1 MTTNQPLRLSGGRRG
16 FTLIE
21 LLVVIAIIGILM
33 ALILPAVQMAREAAR
48 RVECTNHLKQLA
60 LAFQNHHDTW
70 QHFPTGGWGA
80 EWIGNPDRGVG
91 KKQSGGWAFV
101 ILPYL
106 EQHSLHDLG
115 QGLTGQAQKDAF
127 TERISTPL
135 PVFYCPTRRAASN
148 YASWKF
154 YGHPPPIEAND
165 IDFIAK
171 TDYAA
176 NVGDTTVVELAYP
189 LSYEEGDGS
198 YAWDDNTTFTGICY
212 QRSVVRMRDITDGS
226 SNTYLVGEKYLPI
239 DAYSSANSEGDHH
252 GIYAGQSYDSLRS
265 AHETF
270 PPTPDQRQ
278 FDYYRRF
285 GSAHP
290 QAWHAALC
298 DGSVRR
304 LGFNI
309 DGQVHHR
316 LGNRRDGEP
325 VEF

>member
-1 MTTNQPLRLSGGRRG
+1 MSLVRPQLKRQG

-48 RVECTNHLKQLA
+48 RVECTNNLKQLG

-70 QHFPTGGWGA
+70 GHFPTGGWGA
-80 EWIGNPDRGVG
+80 EWIGNPDRDVG
-91 KKQSGGWAFV
+91 KEQSGGWAFV

-106 EQHSLHDLG
+106 EQSSLHDLG

-135 PVFYCPTRRAASN
+135 PVFYCPSRRSASN
-148 YASWKF
+148 SASWQF
-154 YGHPPPIEAND
+154 LGHPPPIEAND
-165 IDFIAK
+165 IPFCAK

-176 NVGDTTVVELAYP
+176 NVGDTAIVELPYP
-189 LSYEEGDGS
+189 LSYQEGDGS
-198 YAWDDNTTFTGICY
+198 YAWEDNTIFTGICY
-212 QRSVVRMRDITDGS
+212 QRSTVKMRDITDGS
-226 SNTYLVGEKYLPI
+226 SNTYMLGEKYLPI
-239 DAYSSANSEGDHH
+239 DSYSSGSSEGDHH
-252 GIYAGQSYDSLRS
+252 GVYAGQSYDSLRS

-270 PPTPDQRQ
+270 PPTPDQFQ
-278 FDYYRRF
+278 FDYHRRF

-309 DGQVHHR
+309 DGQVHRR
-316 LGNRRDGEP
+316 LGNRQDGEP